1 MQMLMR
7 LFDVGIQADAKA
19 QMVLRATSNTTVG
32 AELDAWRNTSA
43 VDTQTQ
49 NSNSEILLAPKL
61 VEEEKTEEIK
71 EGSAKVLSTIEQAV
85 VLAKCLDVQRSNP
98 DDELR
103 SKKLPPTSYASA
115 LRNWFLCCRAPNGVI
130 LWMDY

>member
-1 MQMLMR
+1 
-7 LFDVGIQADAKA
+7 
-19 QMVLRATSNTTVG
+19 MVLRATSNTAAG

-43 VDTQTQ
+43 EETQTQ
-49 NSNSEILLAPKL
+49 SSNSEILLAPKL

-71 EGSAKVLSTIEQAV
+71 QGNAKVLSTIEQAV

-103 SKKLPPTSYASA
+103 SKTQ
-115 LRNWFLCCRAPNGVI
+115 APNSYGK
-130 LWMDY
+130 